1 MTDAI
6 MHVIMNSVPQS
17 TPYSFHTYIAL
28 LIKRKADNNMSFIY
42 AEKSQEIINGQ
53 TINHTNIFSDT
64 KTTLIGAYKRNWSP
78 EARTMINKYGFSK
91 IINIAPKIAVA
102 FAGNNTGN
110 AHALLEWYYSQSII
124 TVDDIID
131 KAYEIHMSV
140 DKDDIEFIICYADD
154 NNETHIASVKEQ
166 IIQRECSSAWIGS
179 YAAFRKLQ
187 ELRSSHTTS
196 FELFR
201 TVVDECKDDS
211 VGGLII
217 CDKYYEYSQQFEFQE
232 RLEAIAYRK
241 QSVRLGQAV
250 QFSRPS
256 ETGDCTMHYIGDPND
271 VIISFFQNN
280 TTLVYSNRYRYTEKD
295 ANDPYT
301 NKFLLPMIFDSST
314 GKPLEVICSE

>member
-1 MTDAI
+1 M
-6 MHVIMNSVPQS
+6 
-17 TPYSFHTYIAL
+17 
-28 LIKRKADNNMSFIY
+28 
-42 AEKSQEIINGQ
+42 
-53 TINHTNIFSDT
+53 
-64 KTTLIGAYKRNWSP
+64 
-78 EARTMINKYGFSK
+78 
-91 IINIAPKIAVA
+91 
-102 FAGNNTGN
+102 
-110 AHALLEWYYSQSII
+110 
-124 TVDDIID
+124 
-131 KAYEIHMSV
+131 
-140 DKDDIEFIICYADD
+140 
-154 NNETHIASVKEQ
+154 
-166 IIQRECSSAWIGS
+166 
-179 YAAFRKLQ
+179 
-187 ELRSSHTTS
+187 
-196 FELFR
+196 FR

-250 QFSRPS
+250 QFSRSS

>member
-1 MTDAI
+1 MN
-6 MHVIMNSVPQS
+6 VIMNSVHQS
-17 TPYSFHTYIAL
+17 TPYSFRAYTAL

-53 TINHTNIFSDT
+53 TINHTCIFSDT
-64 KTTLIGAYKRNWSP
+64 QTTLIGAYKRNWSP
-78 EARTMINKYGFSK
+78 EARTMINKYVFSK

-241 QSVRLGQAV
+241 QSVRLGQAL
-250 QFSRPS
+250 QFSRSS